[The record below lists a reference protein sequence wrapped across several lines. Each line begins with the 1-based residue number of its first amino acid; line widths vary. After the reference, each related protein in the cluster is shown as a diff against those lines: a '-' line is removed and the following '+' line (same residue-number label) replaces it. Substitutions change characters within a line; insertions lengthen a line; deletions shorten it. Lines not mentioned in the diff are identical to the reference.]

1 MISPVEPV
9 IPTVDQD
16 LAAVCSVVEAAGGAG
31 KVHWA
36 AATLVTSGGRQVI
49 LTTDRGRGW
58 MPPGSVVPADVVLP
72 WVHPESARW
81 EGLSDP
87 GRVIVE
93 YAAAVGGHLTA
104 LASTYGQPAVAAGMP
119 FAIADPSARAHP
131 EMLIGQVVD
140 RVRLQVPMR
149 HQIEARAIT
158 DPQRQ
163 REQAL
168 WLAIDAHDQA
178 VRAGIEAPGR
188 AAMLNALQADLPRL
202 NHHHWIDALPWVRV
216 DTEYADQVERER
228 AGRIDVRD
236 VPIGEVDTSGSVRRA
251 LIDSHA
257 TEALLALRNPVAGSA
272 LADALYAWSMASEL
286 VDVADGSARVL
297 A

>member
-1 MISPVEPV
+1 
-9 IPTVDQD
+9 
-16 LAAVCSVVEAAGGAG
+16 
-31 KVHWA
+31 
-36 AATLVTSGGRQVI
+36 
-49 LTTDRGRGW
+49 
-58 MPPGSVVPADVVLP
+58 MPAGSVVPADVVLP
-72 WVHPESARW
+72 WSHPESARW

-149 HQIEARAIT
+149 HQVEARAIT

-178 VRAGIEAPGR
+178 VRAGIEAPAR
-188 AAMLNALQADLPRL
+188 AAMLSALQGDLPRL
-202 NHHHWIDALPWVRV
+202 NHHHWIDALPWARV
-216 DTEYADQVERER
+216 ETEYADQLERER
-228 AGRIDVRD
+228 AGRVDVRD
-236 VPIGEVDTSGSVRRA
+236 VPIGEVDTAGSVRQA

-272 LADALYAWSMASEL
+272 LAEALYSWSMGAEL
-286 VDVADGSARVL
+286 LDENAESARVT